1 MIVLCHGNTYKKI
14 TCDNCKAILGY
25 TNQDIETRISKA
37 TIGNTVVRKTYESY
51 IACPECKCKITVDI
65 KQEDC

>member
-1 MIVLCHGNTYKKI
+1 MIVLYHGNTYKEI
-14 TCDNCKAILGY
+14 LCDNCHAILGY
-25 TNQDIETRISKA
+25 TKKDIETRISKA
-37 TIGNTVVRKTYESY
+37 IIGNTVVRKTYESY

>member
-1 MIVLCHGNTYKKI
+1 MIVLYHGNTYKEI
-14 TCDNCKAILGY
+14 LCDNCHAILGY
-25 TNQDIETRISKA
+25 TKKDIETRISKDI
-37 TIGNTVVRKTYESY
+37 IGNTVVRKTYESY